1 MMACS
6 ILTLILG
13 GTTMLHRMNHRPSFI
28 LLVLLACGAIASSTG
43 REQRAQW
50 YFADLGKGT
59 FKGEL
64 LGVFIP

>member
-1 MMACS
+1 
-6 ILTLILG
+6 
-13 GTTMLHRMNHRPSFI
+13 MLHRMNHRPSFI